1 MPAPKV
7 VPIATGREIPPAHL
21 GEAGRALWRSI
32 QRDHEISDGAGLALL
47 ARAAEAMDRLAQVR
61 EQIARDGVVTR
72 GYKGQPRGHPLLSVE
87 SDLVRVQLACLRQL
101 GLEPE

>member
-1 MPAPKV
+1 MAAKLV
-7 VPIATGREIPPAHL
+7 SITKGREIPPGHL
-21 GEAGRALWRSI
+21 GEAGRSLWASLR
-32 QRDHEISDGAGLALL
+32 RDHEISDAAGLCLL
-47 ARAAEAMDRLAQVR
+47 ARACEAQDRLAQVR

-101 GLEPE
+101 GLEPEQ